1 MKHRYYGRLG
11 IVSTSR
17 SGSTYFRRYLCNHY
31 GLLDSKSWLKHNH
44 YKNIDNEKF
53 AQNPHILKILP
64 HYVLDETVYS
74 DMPCIWLH
82 RKDTLTQSLSHV
94 TRLRTNVNHITDTN
108 DRPNIPDNSLVASLN
123 ELEKFQLKQHEF
135 WNLYNKYGKEE
146 ILISY
151 EDFLDSPKKIIDKIN
166 NWAWPWDMYEKE
178 KGNLTLTLP
187 LDIIYKDKFKN
198 YKEIKGWLNES

>member
-64 HYVLDETVYS
+64 HYILDESIYKDV
-74 DMPCIWLH
+74 PCIWLH
-82 RKDTLTQSLSHV
+82 RKDLVTQFMSHV
-94 TRLRTNVNHITDTN
+94 ARLRTKINHITDIK
-108 DRPNIPDNSLVASLN
+108 DRPNIPDNSLHATFN
-123 ELEKFQLKQHEF
+123 EFEKFQLKQYEF
-135 WNLYNKYGKEE
+135 WMLYEKYGNDEE
-146 ILISY
+146 LISY
-151 EDFLDSPKKIIDKIN
+151 EDFLESPDLVIEKLDKKYYFPLQTIKS
-166 NWAWPWDMYEKE
+166 
-178 KGNLTLTLP
+178 NLTLTVP
-187 LDIIYKDKFKN
+187 LSILYINKFKN
-198 YKEIKGWLNES
+198 YSEIKEWFCEQ

>member
-64 HYVLDETVYS
+64 HYILDESIYEDV
-74 DMPCIWLH
+74 PCIWLH
-82 RKDTLTQSLSHV
+82 RKDLVTQFMSHV
-94 TRLRTNVNHITDTN
+94 ARLRTKINHITDIK
-108 DRPNIPDNSLVASLN
+108 DRPNIPDNSLHATFN
-123 ELEKFQLKQHEF
+123 EFEKFQLKQYEF
-135 WNLYNKYGKEE
+135 WMLYEKYGNDEE
-146 ILISY
+146 LISY
-151 EDFLDSPKKIIDKIN
+151 EDFLESPDLVIEKLDKKYYFPLQTIKS
-166 NWAWPWDMYEKE
+166 
-178 KGNLTLTLP
+178 NLTLTVP
-187 LDIIYKDKFKN
+187 LSILYINKFKN
-198 YKEIKGWLNES
+198 YSEIKEWFCEQ